1 MEVTR
6 IEPFESDD
14 ATTRR
19 QSKDRLA
26 SLYESQSSAATRLAY
41 LLTGDIHAAQDVAHE
56 AFVKIGRKIFGL
68 RDVEHERAY
77 LYRTVVNVARGR
89 GRRIK
94 TERAALQRTDRA
106 RTRDAQP
113 ADVGE
118 QDEVWQALLQLPVR
132 QRAALFLR
140 YYQDLS
146 ETQAAETLEC
156 SVSAMKS
163 LVNRG
168 LRDLRTRLEGGRDE

>member
-6 IEPFESDD
+6 IEPFESND
-14 ATTRR
+14 ARARR
-19 QSKDRLA
+19 RNNDRLA

-41 LLTGDIHAAQDVAHE
+41 LLTGDVHSAQDVAHE
-56 AFVKIGRKIFGL
+56 AFVKIGRKIFRL
-68 RDVEHERAY
+68 RDAEHERAY

-89 GRRIK
+89 GRRLKI
-94 TERAALQRTDRA
+94 ERSALQRSDRGP
-106 RTRDAQP
+106 TGDAQP
-113 ADVGE
+113 PDVGE

-146 ETQAAETLEC
+146 EAQAAETLEC

-168 LRDLRTRLEGGRDE
+168 LRDLRARLEGERDE